1 MSHWDYDSWWHA
13 STGRYIVTEGHLPEN
28 DPFSFTSTIKGNK
41 NLFPERENFILKQYW
56 LAQILFYIIFDHTG
70 STGIILLRSV
80 ILLLSVLIVYW
91 QLQRSGVSFP
101 ISFIFSF
108 LLFLITSRSLGERPV
123 LFSILFTA
131 VVLFLLVDFKTRRG
145 KMLFLIV
152 PVMLIWSNMHGGFI
166 LGVIIIL
173 VFMFGEAVKAFFRRS
188 SLEKREKLAF
198 YSMACLALIASFI
211 NPNGW
216 DAFFI
221 ALSSKYDVFLRNIH
235 EYQSP
240 FFFYKNKIRAFD
252 YPYFTLVLFFPVILF
267 LRNRKIDLIHLILLS
282 GFFIMSLKAS
292 RYVIYYGI
300 VGSMIMAIEVNAF
313 MNEMFKK
320 KISEGF
326 HKKIEYGLAVA
337 VLISSLLYAA
347 GYFKIEHFRS
357 RGVNPASTPVAAVDF
372 IEKNR
377 MQGNMFNDYGYGGYI
392 TWRLYPVKNFID
404 TRSLN
409 RTVMNEWGWIV
420 LAKEEVEGI
429 QTRDDSIPLWE
440 TLLSNY
446 RINFILMPL
455 MDLYGNVIPLILEL
469 AESDDWV
476 PVYIDYMNIIFIRN
490 EVYNSDIT
498 SKYYASK
505 EDVYNMLI
513 AKNSNLAMN
522 DKLNPR
528 HLISLGS
535 IFEKTGRYEE
545 ALKAYKYASARW
557 DDPELIE
564 KIKKIDAEFEKMDT
578 LLEKGSN
585 TE

>member
-13 STGRYIVTEGHLPEN
+13 STGRYIVTEGHLPET

-101 ISFIFSF
+101 SF

>member
-56 LAQILFYIIFDHTG
+56 IAQVLFYTIFELAG

-80 ILLLSVLIVYW
+80 LLLLTVLIVYW
-91 QLQRSGVSFP
+91 QLQRAGVSFP

-108 LLFLITSRSLGERPV
+108 LLFLILSRSLGERPV

-131 VVLFLLVDFKTRRG
+131 VVLFLLEDFKTRRG

-166 LGVIIIL
+166 LGVIIIS
-173 VFMFGEAVKAFFRRS
+173 VFMFGEAVKTFFRRS
-188 SLEKREKLAF
+188 RLEKREKLVF
-198 YSMACLALIASFI
+198 YSAASLALIASFV

-216 DAFFI
+216 DSFLI
-221 ALSSKYDVFLRNIH
+221 ALSSKYDVFLRNIL

-252 YPYFTLVLFFPVILF
+252 YPYFTLVVLCPLVLF

-292 RYVIYYGI
+292 RYVTYFGI
-300 VGSMIMAIEVNAF
+300 VGSMIVAIELNAF
-313 MNEMFKK
+313 MNDMFKK
-320 KISEGF
+320 KVSEEF

-337 VLISSLLYAA
+337 VLISSLLYTA
-347 GYFKIEHFRS
+347 GYFRIEYFRS

-377 MQGNMFNDYGYGGYI
+377 IQGNMFNDYGYGGYI

-409 RTVMNEWGWIV
+409 INVMNEWEWIV

-429 QTRDDSIPLWE
+429 QTKDDSIPLWE
-440 TLLSNY
+440 SLLTHY
-446 RINFILMPL
+446 RINFVLMPL
-455 MDLYGNVIPLILEL
+455 MDLYGNVITLILEL

-476 PVYIDYMNIIFIRN
+476 PVYMDYMNIIFIRN
-490 EVYNSDIT
+490 REYNSDII
-498 SKYYASK
+498 SKNYTSK

-535 IFEKTGRYEE
+535 IFEKTGRHEE
-545 ALKAYKYASARW
+545 ALKAYKYAAARW

-564 KIKKIDAEFEKMDT
+564 KIKKIDEEFEKMDT
-578 LLEKGSN
+578 LIEKGSN